1 MMRTD
6 YCGAFRERDVGRAVA
21 AAGWVQNK
29 RDMGGVIFIDL
40 KDREG
45 TLQVVF
51 DQQYLPAE
59 DFSAAEHL
67 RSQSVIRVT
76 GSLRPRSADTYN
88 PRLQTGTIELAA
100 GHLSLPNNRSAES

>member
-51 DQQYLPAE
+51 DQQYLPDAIKNRVYYHPGE
-59 DFSAAEHL
+59 NKNEQAA
-67 RSQSVIRVT
+67 
-76 GSLRPRSADTYN
+76 
-88 PRLQTGTIELAA
+88 AA
-100 GHLSLPNNRSAES
+100 YWKRIKGR